1 MSAFSDYL
9 ELKVASW
16 VTGTSMG
23 ASPTTLYIALF
34 SSDPTDAGGGTEL
47 TTTLTGAATRTPI
60 TLTAAQAS
68 GVTTLKNSS
77 QVVITSSAAAGA
89 TASHMGI
96 FDAAT
101 GGTNLLFRGVLNNGT
116 AKTIATGDEVR
127 FNANALVITID

>member
-47 TTTLTGAATRTPI
+47 TTTLTGSANRTAI

-68 GVTTLKNSS
+68 GTTTLKNGS
-77 QVVITSSAAAGA
+77 QVIITSNASAGA

-101 GGTNLLFRGVLNNGT
+101 SGTNLLFRGVLNNGT